1 MIPLTALLDLF
12 LSLVVVTSISLHPH
26 VPKSLVLHGAAGKAT
41 LAYQTVD
48 FNAEHLQQLK
58 PGFSWFMAFANLH
71 NEMALTC
78 AGQKIPAGHYKL
90 NMLRGETAADWQLE
104 LLDFEWWQQ
113 SSRAQRAR
121 GRGGEAAA
129 AAEAALEELREKLEQ
144 QGIPERLVFDLQDFV
159 DDHAE
164 HLELNILLEGYA
176 TVGLFDAT
184 PTKGV
189 QFVLRFSFGDLHKSL
204 RFAEDFGN

>member
-1 MIPLTALLDLF
+1 MIPMAALLDLF
-12 LSLVVVTSISLHPH
+12 LSLVVTSILAHPH
-26 VPKSLVLHGAAGKAT
+26 VPKSLVLHGAAGKVT

-71 NEMALTC
+71 NEMPLTC

-90 NMLRGETAADWQLE
+90 NMLRGATAADWQLE

-121 GRGGEAAA
+121 GRGGEAA
-129 AAEAALEELREKLEQ
+129 LEELREKLEQ
-144 QGIPERLVFDLQDFV
+144 QAIPERLVFDLQDFEGH
-159 DDHAE
+159 HAE